1 MATSHTFFVRS
12 KLMIKIFFLL
22 ILIII
27 SNFLYNSNHLLIN
40 DLLFSTTIYC
50 DNILEES
57 KFSAK
62 EGKINDK
69 Q

>member
-1 MATSHTFFVRS
+1 M
-12 KLMIKIFFLL
+12 
-22 ILIII
+22 
-27 SNFLYNSNHLLIN
+27 YNSNHLLIN
-40 DLLFSTTIYC
+40 DLLFGTTIYC

>member
-1 MATSHTFFVRS
+1 
-12 KLMIKIFFLL
+12 MIKIFFPL
-22 ILIII
+22 ILIITT
-27 SNFLYNSNHLLIN
+27 NFLYNSNHLFIN